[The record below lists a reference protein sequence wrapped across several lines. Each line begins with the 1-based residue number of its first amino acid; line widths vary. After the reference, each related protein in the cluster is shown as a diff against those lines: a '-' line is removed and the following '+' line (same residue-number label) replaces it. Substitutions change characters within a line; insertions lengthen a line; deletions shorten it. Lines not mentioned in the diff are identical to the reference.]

1 MGSYGLHRP
10 VWREIFPNFPPTA
23 FRFRRTWSVAHKVM
37 ESAHTE
43 QRGVIL
49 AVDDED
55 EDIELMRLLFRK
67 AGVKRPI
74 DVYRSGEDLVAAL
87 TRAIDDSVTAGLPL
101 LCFLDVK
108 MPTMNGHELLQ
119 WIRSHRELDHV
130 SVVMLSSSEHPA
142 DVKAAANGG
151 AQCYLA
157 KYPQP
162 SVLKSVIDEAERI
175 DGNASKEWFGL
186 PANLLLRWGLN
197 KERN

>member
-1 MGSYGLHRP
+1 
-10 VWREIFPNFPPTA
+10 
-23 FRFRRTWSVAHKVM
+23 M
-37 ESAHTE
+37 ESAPTS

-74 DVYRSGEDLVAAL
+74 DVYRTGEDLVAAL
-87 TRAIDDSVTAGLPL
+87 TQAIANGTTAELPL

-108 MPTMNGHELLQ
+108 MPSMNGHELLK

-142 DVKAAANGG
+142 DVKEAAKSG

-162 SVLKSVIDEAERI
+162 SVLKSVIAEAERMTA
-175 DGNASKEWFGL
+175 NNPSQEWFGL
-186 PANLLLRWGLN
+186 PANLLLRWGLT